1 MDTMFVAATLGL
13 VEGLTEFLPISSS
26 GHLVIAS
33 SLLGFEGEKAA
44 TFGVVI
50 QVGAILAVLTLYWRR
65 FFGLL
70 RPQEVSSFSG
80 LRGILLLILTTPR
93 CVNEKQSAFAAVTL
107 NHLNNCGIHY
117 L

>member
-1 MDTMFVAATLGL
+1 MESLFTAAALGL

-33 SLLGFEGEKAA
+33 NLLGFEGPRSA

-50 QVGAILAVLTLYWRR
+50 QVGAILAVLTLYWKR

-70 RPQEVSSFSG
+70 CPQPCTAFSG
-80 LRGILLLILTTPR
+80 PRGILLLVLTTLPG
-93 CVNEKQSAFAAVTL
+93 AVLGLLLHSFIKTL
-107 NHLNNCGIHY
+107 FTQ
-117 L
+117 